1 MDRPLV
7 KRKVITMKE
16 TLLTQKRYKALKEEL
31 HRLKTTERQRIQR
44 QIAEARA
51 HGDLSENAE
60 YTAAKEAQG
69 MLEKKINDL
78 EKRLTRVRIIDE
90 KEIPADRACI
100 GATLL
105 LKDAEFGDEVKYT
118 LVGEDESDPLN
129 GKISVT
135 SPIGK
140 GLLGHKEGDIVE
152 IKVPAGTI
160 KYQIL
165 SISRN

>member
-31 HRLKTTERQRIQR
+31 HRLKTTERQRIQQ